1 MRSTTAP
8 LIAVALAAA
17 ALLWASAAPAQT
29 NRPAETNSSQ
39 GTPSQGAPAAH
50 SCPPGTHWEEAGYIH
65 DGKWRDAGCLK
76 NGGRE

>member
-1 MRSTTAP
+1 MRSTTAR
-8 LIAVALAAA
+8 LIPVAMAAA
-17 ALLWASAAPAQT
+17 TLFWASAAPAQT

-39 GTPSQGAPAAH
+39 SAPAAH